1 MLRTVV
7 IFLLGALSAILLILF
22 GLVLRGAEARPA
34 GKWEA
39 WMTSVAKHR
48 ILVRG
53 SSKVNPLR
61 ATSQNIADGR
71 EMFSRYCFA
80 CHGFDGQGTGV
91 PFFET
96 VSPPIPSL
104 ASANVQAYSDGQIY
118 WIIKN
123 GLWPS
128 GMPASEGILDD
139 DEMWSLVL
147 YIRHLPAR
155 GSLGEPCFYTGD
167 CSAAVPPAPTK

>member
-1 MLRTVV
+1 M

-39 WMTSVAKHR
+39 WMTRVAKHR

-53 SSKVNPLR
+53 SSKVNPIR

-128 GMPASEGILDD
+128 GMPASEGILED

>member
-1 MLRTVV
+1 M

-104 ASANVQAYSDGQIY
+104 ASANVQAYSDGQIH

-128 GMPASEGILDD
+128 GMPASEGILED